1 MRKLLFFIVFLLVL
15 AAAAFGLMKYEIIPN
30 PFVEI
35 AEPVKQSLFDAIT
48 ANDQVA
54 IDEMIA
60 LGENI
65 NQLDS
70 LGKTAIMVAAE
81 NNNLGLMKKLVAAGA
96 DINLQDPNGWTVLM
110 YAAKNAVDTSSV
122 LYLMNLGADPTLI
135 NSDGQNV
142 LNVATSLVRNSA
154 IGLRLDD
161 LIKNPPFDTNWPS
174 GYVVPVVGA
183 TISSRHTHLPGARRA
198 YRNGTHEGF
207 DFYGGVVSVP
217 IEYGTPIHAV
227 ANGTIIR
234 ADKDYVEMTIDEY
247 NEIIATAKGSL
258 STPIDI
264 LDKLRGRQV
273 WIEHPGGFVTRY
285 AHLSHIPEAINVG
298 ASVIQGTVIGETGN
312 SGTLEAAQGTKD
324 DPHPHVE
331 IWNKTMYLGDGLEPK
346 QIYKLARQVFGEDAV
361 LPINKKE

>member
-1 MRKLLFFIVFLLVL
+1 MRKFLFFIVFLAIL
-15 AAAAFGLMKYEIIPN
+15 AAAAFGLMKLQIIPN
-30 PFVEI
+30 PFNEI
-35 AEPVKQSLFDAIT
+35 VEPVKQNLFDAI
-48 ANDQVA
+48 AADDQTA

-60 LGENI
+60 MGEDI
-65 NQLDS
+65 NQLNAA
-70 LGKTAIMVAAE
+70 GKTAIMVAAE
-81 NNNLGLMKKLVAAGA
+81 NNNLGLMKKLFKAGA
-96 DINLQDPNGWTVLM
+96 DINLQDPSGWTLLM
-110 YAAKNAVDTSSV
+110 YAAKSAVDTSSV
-122 LYLMNLGADPTLI
+122 LYLMNLGADPTLT
-135 NSDGQNV
+135 NNDGQTV
-142 LNVATSLVRNSA
+142 LNVASSLVRNSA
-154 IGLRLDD
+154 IGLRLDE
-161 LIKNPPFDTNWPS
+161 LIKNPPFDSNWPS

-217 IEYGTPIHAV
+217 IDYGTPIHAV
-227 ANGTIIR
+227 ANGRIIR

-273 WIEHPGGFVTRY
+273 WIEHPGGFVSRY
-285 AHLSHIPEAINVG
+285 AHLSGIPDAIDVG
-298 ASVIQGTVIGETGN
+298 VDVIQGAVIGETGN

-324 DPHPHVE
+324 GPHPHVE
-331 IWNKTMYLGDGLEPK
+331 IWNKTVYLGDGLEPA